1 MHALDIMKL
10 VARARSVLVIAAL
23 GAAACRFDSDGSET
37 GGGGWEPAED
47 SGTSADEGPS
57 ESDGSDSGA
66 DDATS
71 GPAPTPDDDGAPGSS
86 DEGVDPDPCP
96 RLLVDVNSELNVRE
110 SPTTESEAVGALP
123 NNAIV
128 DRIGE
133 AQGEWIDTTDVWYEI
148 DSEVFQVTGFVFS
161 GYVECT
167 MDEAPTLEEPDGYWL
182 PLECGTSVTISQ
194 GNNGDYSHTGN
205 SYYAFDFSLEV
216 GTPLVAMA
224 DGIVIHRYAD
234 TMDGDPCYDGGGEE
248 CYPYANLVVL
258 EHGDGLRSIYK
269 HLSEVL
275 VADGEFVPRG
285 TAVGLSGSS
294 GYSTGPHAHVM
305 RQENCPEANCPSYPL
320 EFVDIGVPDQG
331 DTVMSNNCP

>member
-1 MHALDIMKL
+1 MMKP
-10 VARARSVLVIAAL
+10 VARARSFLVIAAL

-37 GGGGWEPAED
+37 GGGGWEPADD
-47 SGTSADEGPS
+47 SGTMGAAS
-57 ESDGSDSGA
+57 ESEGSGSGA
-66 DDATS
+66 DDAMTGAPPTTGS
-71 GPAPTPDDDGAPGSS
+71 GDDGSS
-86 DEGVDPDPCP
+86 SSADEGVDPDPCP
-96 RLLVDVNSELNVRE
+96 RLRVDVNSELNVRP
-110 SPTTESEAVGALP
+110 SPTTEGEPVGALP

-128 DRIGE
+128 DRISE
-133 AQGEWIDTTDVWYEI
+133 AHGEWIDATDVWYEI

-167 MDEAPTLEEPDGYWL
+167 MEEAPTLTEPDGFWL
-182 PLECGTSVTISQ
+182 PLECGTSATISQ
-194 GNNGDYSHTGN
+194 GNNGDYSHQGN
-205 SYYAFDFSLEV
+205 SYYAFDFSLGV

-224 DGIVIHRYAD
+224 DGIVLHRYAD
-234 TMDGDPCYDGGGEE
+234 TMPGDPCYDGGGEE

-258 EHGDGLRSIYK
+258 KHGDGLRSIYK

-305 RQENCPEANCPSYPL
+305 RQENCPEANCPSIPL
-320 EFVDIGVPDQG
+320 EFVDIGVPEQG